1 MNRRNLEHLNVPE
14 SSEQAY
20 LNDYPHLGF
29 GAGFPPYLR
38 GIHTTMYVQ
47 KPWTIRQYSGFST
60 AEESNA
66 FYKKNLQAGQT
77 GLSLAFD
84 LPTHRGYD
92 SDHPNVKGD
101 VGKAGVAIDTVEDM
115 KQLFDG
121 IPLDQMSV
129 SMTMNGAVLPIL
141 AFYIVAAEEQGVSME
156 KLTGTLQNDILK
168 EYMVRNAFIYPPE
181 ASMRIIGDIIA
192 FCTRNMPKFNPI
204 SISGYHMQE
213 AGATPELELA
223 FTIANGLEYV
233 KTGLQQGLTID
244 DFAPR
249 LSFFWGIGLKHFT
262 EIAKLRAARLL
273 WAKYLK
279 TYQPKNEKS
288 LMLRAHCQ
296 TSGWSLTEQDP
307 YNNITRTTLE
317 ALSAV
322 MGGTQSL
329 HTNSFDEAIAL
340 PTDESARIAR
350 NTQQILRDESKIT
363 HTVDPWAG
371 SELVEK
377 LTDDLYTQAEKI
389 ITEIQEMG
397 GMIQAIEKGYPQ
409 QKIEIEAIKRQA
421 FIESKSE
428 TIVGLN
434 QVVVKKEKE
443 VIHRK
448 VDLNKVLQEQQK
460 KLDITKQTRNESNV
474 INILNKLTQVAKN
487 KEINLLEVCIEAA
500 QKRATLGEIS
510 QALETVFGRHQITP
524 QINKGVYKTHMS
536 DAKKLETVTQ
546 LMADFQLKY
555 QRAPKILFLKL
566 GQDGHD
572 RGIKT
577 VASGYSD
584 LGFEVLMGDL
594 FLSPQEALPLI
605 LKQPIDALGISSLA
619 GAHLYLIPELMQL
632 LHQNQLTQLKV
643 FVGGIIP
650 KEDYDPLYKNH
661 ISGIFGPGYP
671 IYQSAKQI
679 LESLV

>member
-1 MNRRNLEHLNVPE
+1 MNRRNFEHLSVPE
-14 SSEQAY
+14 VSHPNTLLSV
-20 LNDYPHLGF
+20 PHLGF

-129 SMTMNGAVLPIL
+129 SMTMNGAVLPIM
-141 AFYIVAAEEQGVSME
+141 AFYIVAAEEQGVAIDQ
-156 KLTGTLQNDILK
+156 LTGTLQNDILK

-192 FCTRNMPKFNPI
+192 FCTQNMPKFNPI

-233 KTGLQQGLTID
+233 KTGLQQGINID

-273 WAKYLK
+273 WAKHLK

-288 LMLRAHCQ
+288 LMLRTHCQ

-350 NTQQILRDESKIT
+350 NTQQILRDENKIT

-371 SELVEK
+371 SEWVEK
-377 LTDDLYTQAEKI
+377 LTHDLYTQAEKI
-389 ITEIQEMG
+389 ITEIQKMG

-434 QVVVKKEKE
+434 QLIVKKEKA
-443 VIHRK
+443 VTYRT
-448 VDLNKVLQEQQK
+448 VNLTKVLQEQQK
-460 KLDITKQTRNESNV
+460 KLSHTKQTRNESEV
-474 INILNKLTQVAKN
+474 ITILNKLTQAAKN
-487 KEINLLEVCIEAA
+487 KEVNLLEICIEAA
-500 QKRATLGEIS
+500 KKRATLGEIS
-510 QALETVFGRHQITP
+510 QALETVFGRHQVTP
-524 QINKGVYKTHMS
+524 QINKGVYKTHMG
-536 DAKKLETVTQ
+536 DTKKLEKATQ
-546 LMADFQLKY
+546 LMADFQLKH

-650 KEDYDPLYKNH
+650 KEDYDPLYKNY

-671 IYQSAKQI
+671 IYQSAQQI

>member
-1 MNRRNLEHLNVPE
+1 MNRRNLEHLSVPE
-14 SSEQAY
+14 TSAQDS

-29 GAGFPPYLR
+29 GAGFPPYIR

-92 SDHPNVKGD
+92 SDHPNVTGD

-121 IPLDQMSV
+121 IPLDQISV
-129 SMTMNGAVLPIL
+129 SMTMNGAVLPIM
-141 AFYIVAAEEQGVSME
+141 AFYIVAAQEQGVSMD

-192 FCTRNMPKFNPI
+192 FCTQHLPKFNPI

-213 AGATPELELA
+213 AGASPEQELA
-223 FTIANGLEYV
+223 FTIANGLEYI
-233 KTGLQQGLTID
+233 KTGIQQGLTID
-244 DFAPR
+244 EFAPR

-262 EIAKLRAARLL
+262 EIAKLRAARML
-273 WAKYLK
+273 WAKHLK
-279 TYQPKNEKS
+279 AFHPKNEKS

-377 LTDDLYTQAEKI
+377 LTHELYTQAETI
-389 ITEIQEMG
+389 IAEIQKMGEM
-397 GMIQAIEKGYPQ
+397 IPAIEKGYPQ

-421 FIESKSE
+421 AIESKSE

-434 QVVVKKEKE
+434 QVVVKKERE
-443 VIHRK
+443 VTHRTI
-448 VDLNKVLQEQQK
+448 DLNKVLQQQQE
-460 KLDITKQTRNESNV
+460 KLNYNKQNRNQSEV
-474 INILNKLTQVAKN
+474 TNILSKLTQVAKS

-510 QALETVFGRHQITP
+510 QALEVVFGRHQLTP
-524 QINKGVYKTHMS
+524 QINKGIYKTHMS
-536 DAKKLETVTQ
+536 DSKKLEKVTQ
-546 LMADFQLKY
+546 LMTDFHLKNN
-555 QRAPKILFLKL
+555 RAPKILFLKL

-577 VASGYSD
+577 VASGYAD
-584 LGFEVLMGDL
+584 LGFEVIMGDL
-594 FLSPQEALPLI
+594 FLSPKEALSI
-605 LKQPIDALGISSLA
+605 IQKQPVDAIGISSLA
-619 GAHLYLIPELMQL
+619 GAHLHLIPELMEL
-632 LHQNQLTQLKV
+632 LRQNHLEHLKV

-650 KEDYDPLYKNH
+650 KEDYDQLYPHN
-661 ISGIFGPGYP
+661 ISEIFGPGYP
-671 IYQSAKQI
+671 IHQSAKQI
-679 LESLV
+679 LESLI